1 MSGRP
6 APRERASRS
15 VAVAAG
21 ALALSGVIALSGCTA
36 ADDGQSVSGDEIG
49 GTLTVYAA
57 ASLTGAFDELAAQFG
72 ARHPDIDVLP
82 ISYDGSSVLATQLI
96 AGAPADVFAAADE
109 STMAKVVEAG
119 LADESAP
126 FATNTLQIV
135 TAAGNPHRI
144 DRLDDLTQPE
154 LTVIV
159 CAPEAPCG
167 SASRALLD
175 AAGVTLA
182 PASEEQ
188 NVTAVL
194 AKVRSGEADAGLVYQ
209 TDVAAAGSAV
219 TGIAIDG
226 AEEATNTYPLA
237 ALEGGSNLK
246 GAHAF
251 VEFVR
256 SDAGQKVLADFG
268 FGAP

>member
-1 MSGRP
+1 
-6 APRERASRS
+6 
-15 VAVAAG
+15 
-21 ALALSGVIALSGCTA
+21 
-36 ADDGQSVSGDEIG
+36 
-49 GTLTVYAA
+49 
-57 ASLTGAFDELAAQFG
+57 
-72 ARHPDIDVLP
+72 
-82 ISYDGSSVLATQLI
+82 
-96 AGAPADVFAAADE
+96 
-109 STMAKVVEAG
+109 
-119 LADESAP
+119 
-126 FATNTLQIV
+126 
-135 TAAGNPHRI
+135 

-182 PASEEQ
+182 PAGEAQ
-188 NVTAVL
+188 NATAVL
-194 AKVRSGEADAGLVYQ
+194 AKVRSGEAGAGLGYQ

-226 AEEATNTYPLA
+226 AEEARNTYPLA
-237 ALEGGSNLK
+237 ALEGGSTLK